1 MTVETKHS
9 LAAGDNTRVRLALCR
24 QTSPLSI
31 SYFWH
36 QYILVSEG
44 LLKGVFVELQ
54 NRGGH
59 LSQSTLPRHAKSPL
73 PTPGSDSLTSLL
85 PVCC

>member
-1 MTVETKHS
+1 METKHS

-24 QTSPLSI
+24 QTSPLSVI
-31 SYFWH
+31 NYFWH

-54 NRGGH
+54 SRGGH
-59 LSQSTLPRHAKSPL
+59 LSQSTFPRHAKSPL